1 MAVTQQDR
9 VQLEQVLRSVEAS
22 LTAAAGQ
29 IIHDGPVREAYI
41 REVRRAVGDIRRRFE
56 TGAITVRFAAEE
68 ASTMRNIAL
77 ENLRAQTSPLG
88 KAIAKNLKDQ
98 GKTLNDLIAKYT
110 IELHG
115 PRAQFPHLS
124 QQQQNRIYATILEK
138 AGQPN
143 MNVTTIL
150 RRLQPA
156 ARGLVV
162 IGLGYS
168 IYTVA
173 TAENKG
179 KALAREGASL
189 GAGILGGAA
198 GGAAAGLL
206 CGPGAPVCVTVGAFV
221 GGALAAFGVEMA
233 FGR

>member
-1 MAVTQQDR
+1 MAITQQDR
-9 VQLEQVLRSVEAS
+9 LQLEQVLRSVESS

-29 IIHDGPVREAYI
+29 VIHDMPVRQAYI
-41 REVRRAVGDIRRRFE
+41 REVKRAVADIQRRFE
-56 TGAITVRFAAEE
+56 TGGITVRAAAEE
-68 ASTMRNIAL
+68 ASHMRNIAL
-77 ENLRAQTSPLG
+77 ENLRARTSPLG
-88 KAIAKNLKDQ
+88 LAIAKNLKDQ
-98 GKTLNDLIAKYT
+98 GKTLNELIAKYT
-110 IELHG
+110 IEIHG
-115 PRAQFPHLS
+115 PRAQFPKLS
-124 QQQQNRIYATILEK
+124 QQEQNRIYAVILEK

-143 MNVTTIL
+143 MTVTTVL

-179 KALAREGASL
+179 KAALREGTSIGAS
-189 GAGILGGAA
+189 ILGGAA

-206 CGPGAPVCVTVGAFV
+206 CGPGAPACVTVGAFV